1 MAKPLTA
8 LLATAGL
15 GLALSGC
22 SAIAGAQPA
31 EVGDCIQIGDITEG
45 DEVDGVPTLDC
56 SEEHD
61 GQVVHIF
68 DLPDGDFPSND
79 EVLDAVQTNC
89 SEGFEEFVGVA
100 FEESKLELN
109 WLSPVEQGWDD
120 GDRSVQC
127 VAYLAEATTTESF
140 EGAKI

>member
-15 GLALSGC
+15 GFALSGC

-45 DEVDGVPTLDC
+45 EEVDGVPILDC

-61 GQVVHIF
+61 GQVVHVF
-68 DLPDGDFPSND
+68 NLPDGDFPSNE
-79 EVLDAVQTNC
+79 EVLEAVQSSC
-89 SEGFEEFVGVA
+89 SDGFEEFVGVA
-100 FEESKLELN
+100 YDASKLELN
-109 WLSPVEQGWDD
+109 WLSPIEEGWKD

-127 VAYLAEATTTESF
+127 VAYLTDETTTESF